1 MRRGTGDLEPG
12 TETTSPANPGARATD
27 HGPLATSFLSGR
39 PLPPGEGRRKLFHAA
54 MGLFALLLAFLTWRQ
69 AAGLAVV
76 AFLVNWLVLPRL
88 VGDRL
93 ASARAGSGDRGVLL
107 YPLVVLALIVL
118 FRDRPDL
125 AALGWGVLAFGDAA
139 AGVVGQKWGRRPL
152 PWNPAKTWEGT
163 LAFVAA
169 GLVGGGLLE
178 ICVVYLPPG
187 GRSLDLETVVI
198 NLPWFALLAA
208 PVMLGALLESAP
220 HGLDDNVLPAL
231 AVPVVLHLACADQPH
246 PAGGLIAALAVNSA
260 CAMVALTTRAI
271 RPGGVAAAWLLGVAV
286 WLAGGWEW
294 FLGLLV
300 FLLVGS
306 AATWLGYR
314 RKHAAGVAERKGGRR
329 GAAEVAGKGGVL
341 FFFAVTAVVNE
352 RLSGTGAVWWAVVA
366 ILAAATADT
375 LGTEIGSLYGR
386 RAWTLWPLRQAP
398 PGTPG
403 AVSVPGLLAA
413 LGGAAMMT
421 AIGGGL
427 GLLFAVHPWRLGLV
441 CTGAAFVATMVESLL
456 PRLGE
461 TSHLGKNLAVTLLAP
476 LLVLAAVGTWP

>member
-1 MRRGTGDLEPG
+1 MT
-12 TETTSPANPGARATD
+12 
-27 HGPLATSFLSGR
+27 GR
-39 PLPPGEGRRKLFHAA
+39 PLPPGEGRRKLVHAA

-69 AAGLAVV
+69 AALCAVA
-76 AFLVNWLVLPRL
+76 AFLVNWLLLPRL
-88 VGDRL
+88 LGSRL

-118 FRDRPDL
+118 FRDRLDL

-163 LAFVAA
+163 AAFFAA
-169 GLVGGGLLE
+169 GLVGGGVLE
-178 ICVVYLPPG
+178 LGVFWLRPSSHPLT
-187 GRSLDLETVVI
+187 SEAVI
-198 NLPWFALLAA
+198 SSLPWFAVLAV
-208 PVMLGALLESAP
+208 PVVLAALLESVP
-220 HGLDDNVLPAL
+220 HGLDDNVLPVL
-231 AVPVVLHLACADQPH
+231 AVPALVHLAGSNIPFET
-246 PAGGLIAALAVNSA
+246 GGVLAALAVNLA
-260 CAMVALTTRAI
+260 CAAAALATRAM
-271 RPGGVAAAWLLGVAV
+271 RPGGVAAASLLGVAV

-294 FLGLLV
+294 FLVLLA
-300 FLLVGS
+300 FLLLGS

-314 RKHAAGVAERKGGRR
+314 RKHAVGLAEAEGGRR
-329 GAAEVAGKGGVL
+329 GAAEVIGKGGL
-341 FFFAVTAVVNE
+341 LLAFATTAVAYGHF
-352 RLSGTGAVWWAVVA
+352 SQTGAVQWVVVA